1 MNTAIST
8 RKFTALMACLLLSS
22 ACALPMEQLV
32 DGALV
37 TGDWSEVEKREAAAL
52 RRQAREPSMHCGGNE
67 VGYCKASG
75 RTSRRVC
82 TCERYADVRDALPQE
97 PMSDFP

>member
-8 RKFTALMACLLLSS
+8 RNFTALMACLLLSS

-32 DGALV
+32 NEALI
-37 TGDWSEVEKREAAAL
+37 TGDWSEVEKREVAAL
-52 RRQAREPSMHCGGNE
+52 RRQVREQSMHCGRNE

-75 RTSRRVC
+75 RLSKRVC
-82 TCERYADVRDALPQE
+82 TCERYADVENALPQA
-97 PMSDFP
+97 PISDFP